1 VKIHYAP
8 ASVREHIMA
17 ENKKSTTTSKKT
29 TAGKDA
35 KPKAAP
41 KTTPAKK
48 TAPKAAVPKT
58 AAPKNS
64 APRAKK
70 AAPAH
75 INEESRLHMIRE
87 AAYYRALHRG
97 FGGGAEAEDWCAAER
112 EIDVMLGKLTG

>member
-1 VKIHYAP
+1 
-8 ASVREHIMA
+8 MA
-17 ENKKSTTTSKKT
+17 EKKKSTTSKKSTTGTEAKAKVKAKT
-29 TAGKDA
+29 TA
-35 KPKAAP
+35 
-41 KTTPAKK
+41 
-48 TAPKAAVPKT
+48 KT
-58 AAPKNS
+58 AAPKKAAPKKAAAPRNS

-70 AAPAH
+70 AASAG